1 MPASHVTGVDFPD
14 CDVSRCKI
22 SSPSPLS
29 YLCAFLRSL
38 LLHPLPSICL
48 SHPPRG
54 DPSAMAS
61 MDAPLRAA
69 VSALHAS
76 PTRAVV
82 HLTGGGGAA
91 LAWLLSTPGCS
102 ATLLEATVPYA
113 ASSLSSTL
121 AAGAPAGASPTPLPA
136 SAASAATAR
145 RLAAAAYRRAV
156 ALAVPG
162 TDAVGVGA
170 TAALVSGAP
179 RRGTHRVYV
188 AARSRSG
195 VTAYGLTLAKGAG
208 RGREAEDALV
218 SRLVLQALVDA
229 GGGGAPPRELGGV
242 PLVRPALGGG
252 DELHVPAVYEQPDVL
267 AALLAG
273 RTEREGAEGGDAA
286 EADELETVRLI
297 QYAHCL
303 PVKDEQA
310 AGGVVADVG
319 ASAASLVLPGSF
331 NPLHRGHRELL
342 AVAAKMRPV
351 REVIG
356 RLTWRRGECVEGSAT
371 VVGLPSHRPRPA
383 QGLRVE
389 CSWRPGG
396 AGHHTDLLFL
406 IRVLV
411 LRTCI
416 LLF

>member
-1 MPASHVTGVDFPD
+1 M
-14 CDVSRCKI
+14 
-22 SSPSPLS
+22 
-29 YLCAFLRSL
+29 
-38 LLHPLPSICL
+38 
-48 SHPPRG
+48 
-54 DPSAMAS
+54 
-61 MDAPLRAA
+61 
-69 VSALHAS
+69 
-76 PTRAVV
+76 
-82 HLTGGGGAA
+82 
-91 LAWLLSTPGCS
+91 
-102 ATLLEATVPYA
+102 
-113 ASSLSSTL
+113 
-121 AAGAPAGASPTPLPA
+121 
-136 SAASAATAR
+136 
-145 RLAAAAYRRAV
+145 
-156 ALAVPG
+156 
-162 TDAVGVGA
+162 
-170 TAALVSGAP
+170 
-179 RRGTHRVYV
+179 
-188 AARSRSG
+188 
-195 VTAYGLTLAKGAG
+195 
-208 RGREAEDALV
+208 
-218 SRLVLQALVDA
+218 
-229 GGGGAPPRELGGV
+229 
-242 PLVRPALGGG
+242 
-252 DELHVPAVYEQPDVL
+252 PAVYEQPDVL

-411 LRTCI
+411 IRTCI